1 MEEKR
6 QYQTFKGYEFCIS
19 KCFSDPSVYELVVV
33 KLNKDFIE
41 ENFIE
46 HEEFEEFN
54 DLKKYLILHYDLEIF
69 EKDFKVEVVANEH
82 FLEDEMNKKVNVK
95 LSLREIRAIAII
107 LYLYETIGKNIL
119 LFLQLNSDLYENKKD
134 YQEFLKED
142 FLENI
147 QDKLMKAKQ
156 GEK

>member
-1 MEEKR
+1 M
-6 QYQTFKGYEFCIS
+6 
-19 KCFSDPSVYELVVV
+19 
-33 KLNKDFIE
+33 
-41 ENFIE
+41 
-46 HEEFEEFN
+46 
-54 DLKKYLILHYDLEIF
+54 KKT
-69 EKDFKVEVVANEH
+69 K
-82 FLEDEMNKKVNVK
+82 NKKVNVK
-95 LSLREIRAIAII
+95 LSLREIRAIAFI

>member
-1 MEEKR
+1 
-6 QYQTFKGYEFCIS
+6 
-19 KCFSDPSVYELVVV
+19 
-33 KLNKDFIE
+33 
-41 ENFIE
+41 
-46 HEEFEEFN
+46 
-54 DLKKYLILHYDLEIF
+54 
-69 EKDFKVEVVANEH
+69 
-82 FLEDEMNKKVNVK
+82 MNKKVNVK
-95 LSLREIRAIAII
+95 LSLREIRAIAFI